1 MVIPGSSGNTPQMSA
16 NMAHDRYQQLFEST
30 VDYAVF
36 HLSLDGTV
44 ETWNPGA
51 QRIFLYEPA
60 EIIGRS
66 GTLLF
71 TPEDNLHGVPE
82 HELST
87 AIQSGRAEDSRWHI
101 RKDGSRFWANGVMV
115 GLRDGAATVTGVA
128 KIIRDDTELKRSE
141 ELLQYQLNLAEA
153 IASNAAEGL
162 MLVDTEGRLTFI
174 NRSAQ
179 HMFGWSQ
186 GELEGE
192 LLHDRLRCRAADGN
206 WLSSEECPHM
216 KVLSTGETLRSE
228 EDFFLHKDGR
238 LVPISSS
245 VAPIPSDNTI
255 RGAVL
260 VVRDLT
266 QQKSSE
272 AAQRENEA
280 ALQQSQKLESIGVLA
295 GGIAHDFNNLLTG
308 IMGNAGLARRALNT
322 GKAEQAASLMGDVL
336 SASQRAADLTRQL
349 LAYAGKGR
357 FVISSVDLCK
367 LVSEVSTLIRASI
380 SKKIS
385 LVIDV
390 PEDCPLVEA
399 DRAQLQQL
407 VMNLVINGGEAI
419 GDEPGTLTVRIRT
432 EHFTE
437 RRERPRTEGF
447 PIVTGEYVRI
457 DVTDTGA
464 GMDPETRG
472 RIFEPFFT
480 TKFLGRGLG
489 LSAAL
494 GIVRGHRGAISVR
507 SELGRGTTFT
517 VLLPVPR
524 EQHGPDRTSG
534 HFHVEHGLRGVGT
547 ILVADDEEGI
557 RALVSNVL
565 GEAGYTVELA
575 EDGQQAVDLL
585 RHLGDDVRLIL
596 LDLTMPELGGA
607 EAATELRR
615 MQPNTPIVAMSG
627 YGDIEVL
634 QQFSEAGVDEFLP
647 KPFTPEELAA
657 KVRDVLSPVS

>member
-1 MVIPGSSGNTPQMSA
+1 
-16 NMAHDRYQQLFEST
+16 
-30 VDYAVF
+30 
-36 HLSLDGTV
+36 
-44 ETWNPGA
+44 
-51 QRIFLYEPA
+51 
-60 EIIGRS
+60 
-66 GTLLF
+66 
-71 TPEDNLHGVPE
+71 
-82 HELST
+82 
-87 AIQSGRAEDSRWHI
+87 
-101 RKDGSRFWANGVMV
+101 MV

-464 GMDPETRG
+464 GMDPETRD

-534 HFHVEHGLRGVGT
+534 HFHVEYGLRGVGT